1 MDAYLNIF
9 GTDDHYFE
17 ILDALMEYGTEHT
30 DIDKCFKDALALARQ
45 YSTIN
50 FDENKDEITK
60 ILFDTLE
67 GFVFENLEDLISHRW
82 EFNEFST
89 PEFLRLINSPL
100 SDLSSIHATYIR
112 KEIISDLIF
121 PKTLQ

>member
-17 ILDALMEYGTEHT
+17 IIDTFMEYGAEHS
-30 DIDKCFKDALALARQ
+30 DIHRCFQTALYLAEQ
-45 YSTIN
+45 YSMIN
-50 FDENKDEITK
+50 FANNEDAIRK

-67 GFVFENLEDLISHRW
+67 EIIFDSIEDLISHRW
-82 EFNEFST
+82 EFECST
-89 PEFLRLINSPL
+89 PEFLRMINRPL

-112 KEIISDLIF
+112 KENISEMIF
-121 PKTLQ
+121 TKTLQ